1 MQTTLEVDDQ
11 LLHQAMQDSGET
23 TERGVVEAALRL
35 LIQTRAQAGMQ
46 ELFGKVEWE
55 GDLDEMRRSRIPD
68 EPYS

>member
-1 MQTTLEVDDQ
+1 MQTTLEIDDK
-11 LLHQAMQDSGET
+11 LLHQAMQDSGAT

-35 LIQTRAQAGMQ
+35 LIQTRAQAGMR

-55 GDLDEMRRSRIPD
+55 GDLDEMRRSRTPD